1 MKTQLVTT
9 VAFLAAL
16 MAMPSQAR
24 APQERAAQP
33 AANLILAQARGD
45 ATCKLEGRNV
55 PQGTTYCEAGYVLRC
70 TARGS
75 WERTGKPC

>member
-1 MKTQLVTT
+1 MKTQIVTT
-9 VAFLAAL
+9 AALLAAL
-16 MAMPSQAR
+16 MALPSQAR
-24 APQERAAQP
+24 VPQERTAQP
-33 AANLILAQARGD
+33 AGILILAQARGD